1 MNCHIWAYETLTHDF
16 FFIQSEF
23 LLFLVIYVEE
33 MKRKNG
39 TFRLQA
45 KFCAHIEND
54 KTIFETTNG
63 FPFLGS
69 YTKLTEINV
78 NKCGMECDTHD
89 EEANTQVTY
98 KATNPNM
105 KFLRS
110 LFVS

>member
-1 MNCHIWAYETLTHDF
+1 
-16 FFIQSEF
+16 
-23 LLFLVIYVEE
+23 

-45 KFCAHIEND
+45 KFCAHIEYD
-54 KTIFETTNG
+54 KAIFETTNG

-89 EEANTQVTY
+89 EEAKHKLHIRQRTQT
-98 KATNPNM
+98 
-105 KFLRS
+105 
-110 LFVS
+110 